1 MELVL
6 SLYLLRVRALPML
19 CRLLLVSFGLAQGL
33 LPAVLNA
40 RPALA
45 LRARVPAM
53 LSPAQEKKASLVEEV
68 IGANADVVAA
78 VLRAERR
85 HHGQR
90 DEPAAPE
97 VPGQRQDPVRQ
108 EHADPPRSTGLPD
121 FEVVSKT
128 GGELKFSNYWFF
140 VPEEDMRATVK
151 TWNDFIDESKRV
163 CDPRAPPVRA
173 HRSLSAPARRTR
185 PRFRRRSRRS
195 WAACSVATCSM
206 PRALRLSSKLPTKQG
221 LMGQVATLLTVLPTK
236 LGRSLNA
243 AGAQRLQEESKRRRA
258 RRWCG
263 RSKRPRIRKSERIN
277 IEKGQFAA
285 SSTPCARDHTHDT
298 AAAELPVE
306 R

>member
-1 MELVL
+1 MELVHEL
-6 SLYLLRVRALPML
+6 CSSEVRALPML

-68 IGANADVVAA
+68 KAQMQTSSLLFCVRSEGITVNEMN
-78 VLRAERR
+78 L
-85 HHGQR
+85 
-90 DEPAAPE
+90 
-97 VPGQRQDPVRQ
+97 QRQKFPDSVKIRCVKNTLIHRAAQ
-108 EHADPPRSTGLPD
+108 DFPD

-173 HRSLSAPARRTR
+173 HPLSAPARRTR

-206 PRALRLSSKLPTKQG
+206 PRALRLSANFRPS
-221 LMGQVATLLTVLPTK
+221 
-236 LGRSLNA
+236 RS
-243 AGAQRLQEESKRRRA
+243 SWA
-258 RRWCG
+258 RWRHC
-263 RSKRPRIRKSERIN
+263 
-277 IEKGQFAA
+277 
-285 SSTPCARDHTHDT
+285 
-298 AAAELPVE
+298 
-306 R
+306 